1 MKEGWTYK
9 KLGEVCEVTDY
20 VANGSFATLKENVTY
35 YNEPNYA
42 ILVRLADYSSNF
54 DKSKFIY
61 VDEHSYNFLS
71 KSKLYGGEIIMSNVG
86 SVGKCFIC
94 PNLGQPMTIGPNSV
108 LVRTPNSQYFYYY
121 FQSESFQNKLRT
133 ITNKATLAK
142 FNKTQFRDIE
152 IYFPCSSEQ
161 QRIVSRLDSAFAHID
176 ELKAN
181 AEKQLSEAKAL
192 FQKALEKAMEP
203 KEGWEEKTL
212 KEITSKIGSGATPKG
227 GKKVYIN
234 EGVSLVRSMN
244 VHYDEFKYKDLAHI
258 NDNAADQLIGVEL
271 NSDDVLFN
279 ITGASIARCCVLPED
294 VLPARVNQHVSILR
308 PIKEIILP
316 KFLCL
321 GLISFKHQKQLL
333 EIGVSGSTRQA
344 VTKSDLERHIFPIP
358 PLKDQQLIVERLDS
372 LSVNIRKLEDIQRKT
387 IAECDALKQ
396 ALLRKVFE

>member
-54 DKSKFIY
+54 DKSKFVY

-108 LVRTPNSQYFYYY
+108 LIRTPNSQYFYYY

-152 IYFPCSSEQ
+152 IYFPSNSEQ

-181 AEKQLSEAKAL
+181 AEKQLSEARAL
-192 FQKALEKAMEP
+192 FQKALTKAMEP
-203 KEGWEEKTL
+203 KEGWEEKPL
-212 KEITSKIGSGATPKG
+212 KQIAKYSIGLTYKPSDVSEKG
-227 GKKVYIN
+227 TIVLRSSNIQEDKLDLNDI
-234 EGVSLVRSMN
+234 VR
-244 VHYDEFKYKDLAHI
+244 V
-258 NDNAADQLIGVEL
+258 
-271 NSDDVLFN
+271 
-279 ITGASIARCCVLPED
+279 TC
-294 VLPARVNQHVSILR
+294 
-308 PIKEIILP
+308 PIKESLYVKKGDILMCSRNGSARLVGKVTVIP
-316 KFLCL
+316 ETKEKMTYGTFMMV
-321 GLISFKHQKQLL
+321 ISSDYNPYLFYFF
-333 EIGVSGSTRQA
+333 
-344 VTKSDLERHIFPIP
+344 KSDDFRSQIKHGEANMINQITRYMLDDVTVSVP
-358 PLKDQQLIVERLDS
+358 PFSEQQRIVSRLDS
-372 LSVNIRKLEDIQRKT
+372 LSAHVRELEDVLQKT
-387 IAECDALKQ
+387 IVECDVLKQ

>member
-20 VANGSFATLKENVTY
+20 VANGSFATLRENVTY

-54 DKSKFIY
+54 DKSKFVY

-86 SVGKCFIC
+86 SVGKCFVC
-94 PNLGQPMTIGPNSV
+94 PDLGQPMTIGPNSI

-152 IYFPCSSEQ
+152 IIIPSSSEQ
-161 QRIVSRLDSAFAHID
+161 QRIVSRLDAAFAHID
-176 ELKAN
+176 ELKTN
-181 AEKQLSEAKAL
+181 AEKQLSEARAL
-192 FQKALEKAMEP
+192 FQKALTKAMKP
-203 KEGWEEKTL
+203 KEGWEEKKMGDVCEVNRGRSKHRPRNDKRLYGGNYPFIQTGDIHNAHGGIL
-212 KEITSKIGSGATPKG
+212 KSYSQTYSDFGLAQSRLWKKGTICITIAANIGETAILGMDACFPDSVVGIYP
-227 GKKVYIN
+227 N
-234 EGVSLVRSMN
+234 EVLLN
-244 VHYDEFKYKDLAHI
+244 AHF
-258 NDNAADQLIGVEL
+258 L
-271 NSDDVLFN
+271 NYYL
-279 ITGASIARCCVLPED
+279 
-294 VLPARVNQHVSILR
+294 VSI
-308 PIKEIILP
+308 KESIDKLSY
-316 KFLCL
+316 
-321 GLISFKHQKQLL
+321 GTAQKNINL
-333 EIGVSGSTRQA
+333 EILNNLLVY
-344 VTKSDLERHIFPIP
+344 LP
-358 PLKDQQLIVERLDS
+358 PLSEQQRIVSRLDS
-372 LSVNIRKLEDIQRKT
+372 LSAHIRELEEVTQKT

>member
-20 VANGSFATLKENVTY
+20 VANGSFATLRENVTY

-54 DKSKFIY
+54 DKSKFVY

-86 SVGKCFIC
+86 SVGKCFVC
-94 PNLGQPMTIGPNSV
+94 PDLGQPMTIGPNSI

-152 IYFPCSSEQ
+152 IIIPSSSEQ
-161 QRIVSRLDSAFAHID
+161 QRIVSRLDAAFAHID

-181 AEKQLSEAKAL
+181 AEKQLSEARAL
-192 FQKALEKAMEP
+192 FQKALTKAMKP
-203 KEGWEEKTL
+203 KEGWEERTL
-212 KEITSKIGSGATPKG
+212 KEIGLTQTGTTPSKDDKANYGDFIPFIRPSEIDFDGCGNIDYDSEMKLSE
-227 GKKVYIN
+227 
-234 EGVSLVRSMN
+234 EGVSKGRLFKAGSILMVCIGATISKVGFLTRDVSCNQQIN
-244 VHYDEFKYKDLAHI
+244 VLTPPNGYDFKFIYYAMRNKDFKDMVIKEGTSSQATLPII
-258 NDNAADQLIGVEL
+258 NKGKWEKL
-271 NSDDVLFN
+271 
-279 ITGASIARCCVLPED
+279 SIA
-294 VLPARVNQHVSILR
+294 
-308 PIKEIILP
+308 
-316 KFLCL
+316 
-321 GLISFKHQKQLL
+321 
-333 EIGVSGSTRQA
+333 
-344 VTKSDLERHIFPIP
+344 IP
-358 PLKDQQLIVERLDS
+358 PLSEQQRIVSRLDS
-372 LSVNIRKLEDIQRKT
+372 LSAHVRELEEVTQKT